1 MSETRI
7 NVNNNN
13 NDNNNFLKS
22 QNYEIGSGDWH
33 KLVTS
38 IRRASFIKLIKNY
51 IKIIKHY

>member
-13 NDNNNFLKS
+13 NNNNNFLKS